1 VTAIETTNRA
11 KPARGRRPKRW
22 GSHEFQPAS
31 TRTSRPPN
39 TPGGTIVVVLDD
51 AHVLTRLEKH
61 MTVLRRAAMALVAA
75 ITLAALSVVG
85 VSGVANAD
93 PGIGWGAPGPGIGG
107 WGGPASGLGL
117 LPGLGWGLPG
127 VGLGGV
133 GGPASGLGVL
143 PGVGWGLP
151 GPGIF

>member
-1 VTAIETTNRA
+1 
-11 KPARGRRPKRW
+11 
-22 GSHEFQPAS
+22 
-31 TRTSRPPN
+31 
-39 TPGGTIVVVLDD
+39 
-51 AHVLTRLEKH
+51 
-61 MTVLRRAAMALVAA
+61 MTVLRRAAKAFVVATALVA
-75 ITLAALSVVG
+75 LSVIG
-85 VSGVANAD
+85 LSGVANAD
-93 PGIGWGAPGPGIGG
+93 PGIGWGAPGPGILPGPGLGG

-143 PGVGWGLP
+143 PGLGIGLP